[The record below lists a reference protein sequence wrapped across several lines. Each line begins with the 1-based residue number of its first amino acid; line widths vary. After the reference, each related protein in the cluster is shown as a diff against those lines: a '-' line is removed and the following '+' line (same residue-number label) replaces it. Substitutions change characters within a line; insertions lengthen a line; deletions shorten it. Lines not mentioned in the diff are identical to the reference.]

1 MCGLLVL
8 FKQIA
13 QMVSVERTLSE
24 NEARV
29 VLDLEW
35 RGQKTVTLAD
45 VQEALDATDGYAR
58 YIAHRL
64 VKKGWL
70 ERLRPGLFQL
80 VPAERGRE
88 GVADTH
94 PLSAGAVLIEPY
106 FFSFGTACTHHR
118 LTEQSFSEVYIA
130 CRVRR
135 RPETI
140 RGKRYVFVRLPS
152 KRYFGDEETRVLGQ
166 VVRMAT
172 MERALLDALDRPRYA
187 GGIGEVSRMVERGAE
202 RVSWERLLDF
212 AERWQQSAIVQRLGH
227 LLEVHGADVPRAA
240 RDRLLGLVSPKSN
253 VHLGGRRKWGTSGE
267 LARPWN
273 VIRNVP
279 DEVLLEARVQGRRR
293 VSFGPGSKKR

>member
-1 MCGLLVL
+1 M
-8 FKQIA
+8 
-13 QMVSVERTLSE
+13 ERTLSE
-24 NEARV
+24 NEAKV

-45 VQEALDATDGYAR
+45 VRAALDTTDGYAR
-58 YIAHRL
+58 YVAHRL

-94 PLSAGAVLIEPY
+94 PLSAGAVLVEPY

-118 LTEQSFSEVYIA
+118 LTEQSFSEVYIT

-140 RGKRYVFVRLPS
+140 RGKRYVFVRLPG
-152 KRYFGDEETRVLGQ
+152 KRWFGDEETRVLGQ

-187 GGIGEVSRMVERGAE
+187 GGIGEVSHIVGRGAE
-202 RVSWERLLDF
+202 RLSWDRLLDF
-212 AERWQQSAIVQRLGH
+212 IERWQQSAIVQRLGH
-227 LLEVHGADVPRAA
+227 LLEVHRADVPSAV
-240 RDRLLGLVSPKSN
+240 RDHLLGLVSPKSK
-253 VHLGGRRKWGTSGE
+253 VHLGARRQWGASGD
-267 LARPWN
+267 LVRPWN

-279 DEVLLEARVQGRRR
+279 DEVLLEARDRGRRQ
-293 VSFGPGSKKR
+293 VSFGPGSVKQ